1 MNKSTKYQKG
11 FAPILVLVI
20 GLIIVLIALFSPIPT
35 YYSKE
40 QYEKDFCNSPNA
52 LCLYQPGWRL
62 ELSLWQRFQYYLITS
77 QFASKTLPLNSYPV
91 PTGTGATANLTSDEN
106 LRNWKTY
113 RNEEYGFEFKF
124 PETCKVL
131 PADRESGWPNAILLL
146 YCGGQSKGGK
156 DYELAIEI
164 WNSEDEYKSK
174 YKTFEYYLEG
184 ITVKNKGGKI
194 FTLLNVNQSSKIDQI
209 LSTFEFVGSSQTIE
223 NNAETVTINFDV
235 CSPQTH
241 RIDAGFGSTTIE
253 VIGKDGQMCSINY
266 GGEVENPNWDGKLTN
281 KCQVPT
287 SLQTMTF
294 DISNFG
300 VDLSAIYKYC
310 EGSN

>member
-1 MNKSTKYQKG
+1 MKLPQSFT
-11 FAPILVLVI
+11 
-20 GLIIVLIALFSPIPT
+20 T
-35 YYSKE
+35 
-40 QYEKDFCNSPNA
+40 
-52 LCLYQPGWRL
+52 
-62 ELSLWQRFQYYLITS
+62 ITT
-77 QFASKTLPLNSYPV
+77 FSKTLAGVLSIVLPV
-91 PTGTGATANLTSDEN
+91 AGFLLGIQYQKLQTALELLPMQQPTYSPTPTQDEISD
-106 LRNWKTY
+106 WKTY